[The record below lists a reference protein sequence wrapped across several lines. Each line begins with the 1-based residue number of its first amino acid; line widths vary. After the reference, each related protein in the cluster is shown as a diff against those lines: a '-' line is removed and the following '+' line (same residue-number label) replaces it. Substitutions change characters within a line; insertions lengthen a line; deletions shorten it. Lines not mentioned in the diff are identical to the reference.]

1 MELKK
6 TQEILNKFGKY
17 VVKQSRANLTRGKK
31 NTSKR
36 LYDSIDYELTV
47 TDNSFGIQFIME
59 EYGAYQDE
67 GVSGKKK
74 KYNTPYS
81 FKNKMPPSSSLD
93 KWTVRKGIAP
103 RDKKGKFIPRKSLNF
118 LIARSIYNKG
128 IKPSMFFTKPFEKA
142 FDNLPPEITSG
153 FVIDIENNIE

>member
-81 FKNKMPPSSSLD
+81 FKK
-93 KWTVRKGIAP
+93 
-103 RDKKGKFIPRKSLNF
+103 
-118 LIARSIYNKG
+118 
-128 IKPSMFFTKPFEKA
+128 
-142 FDNLPPEITSG
+142 
-153 FVIDIENNIE
+153 